1 MKIEKIISNNGRLNI
16 FQNIPFKIKRVYYL
30 NNLKKG
36 NVRFGHAHKKL
47 KQIYICLQ
55 GSFKITLINKKNI
68 KRIIYLNQ
76 KNNLIKI
83 DKMTWREIRV
93 MADKSV
99 LLVLASEKYNEK
111 DYIRNFKNFIN

>member
-16 FQNIPFKIKRVYYL
+16 LQNIPFKIKRVYYL
-30 NNLKKG
+30 NNLKKR

-55 GSFKITLINKKNI
+55 GSFKITLINKKKI
-68 KRIIYLNQ
+68 KKIISLNQ

-83 DKMTWREIRV
+83 GKMTWREIDFLLNR
-93 MADKSV
+93 KS
-99 LLVLASEKYNEK
+99 L
-111 DYIRNFKNFIN
+111 